1 MRIAFVSGNRE
12 KLPDACGPLGLLYV
26 MASTPR
32 RHERA
37 LFDLCFEPQPEEALQ
52 RWLERTPHELVAL
65 GMRNV
70 QNNDYSGINDNIAYY
85 RGLIDAAR
93 RVSDAPIVIG
103 GGGFSVMPAELMEH
117 LRPDFG
123 ISGEGEQAFARLV
136 DALEVEGT
144 EGVAALDAIGSLFR
158 FVGGVVVGNPPEPE
172 FLVMDDLPVP
182 DRSLVDDRYSTRY
195 GIESV
200 QTKRGC
206 ALRCDYCTYPLIEGR
221 VGRVRRPEAVADEM
235 EAVMAARPETRHFFI
250 VDSVFNLPRRHA
262 KNVCRA
268 LIDRDWSV
276 PWTCY
281 ANPLGFDR
289 EFAELAVRAGCAGM
303 EIGSDSG
310 CEEVLKRLRKGFGTA
325 EIRRLHE
332 TCRDTGLPDC
342 HTFIL
347 GTQGESLGDVA
358 RTLDFVRDLDP
369 FAAIMMIWVD
379 DHEALEPALRV
390 KRMALREQIEAML
403 SACTP
408 DHPNWIIPPMG
419 VNFDAQVFRRLRRG
433 GLHGPLWQH
442 LRGFAGSPR
451 VTGIA

>member
-1 MRIAFVSGNRE
+1 MKIAFVSGNRE
-12 KLPDACGPLGLLYV
+12 KLPDACVPLGLLYV

-37 LFDLCFEPQPEEALQ
+37 LLDLCFEPRPEEALEL
-52 RWLERTPHELVAL
+52 WLQRTPHDLIAL

-70 QNNDYSGINDNIAYY
+70 QNNDYSGIQDNLHYY
-85 RGLIDAAR
+85 RGLIEVAR
-93 RVSDAPIVIG
+93 RVSDAPIVLG

-123 ISGEGEQAFARLV
+123 IAGEGERAFAQLV
-136 DALEVEGT
+136 EALEVEGD
-144 EGVAALDAIGSLFR
+144 EGNAALDAIGSLFR

-172 FLVMDDLPVP
+172 FIVMDDLPVP
-182 DRSLVDDRYSTRY
+182 ERSLVDERYSTRF

-206 ALRCDYCTYPLIEGR
+206 ALQCAYCSYPLIEGR
-221 VGRVRRPEAVADEM
+221 VGRVRRPEAVVEEM
-235 EAVMAARPETRHFFI
+235 QAVMADRPNTRHFFI
-250 VDSVFNLPRRHA
+250 VDSVFNLPRTHA

-268 LIDRDWSV
+268 LIDRKWTV

-289 EFAELAVRAGCAGM
+289 EFAELSRRAGCAGM

-310 CEEVLKRLRKGFGTA
+310 CDEVLKRLRKGFGTA

-332 TCRDTGLPDC
+332 ICQDTGLPDC

-347 GTQGESLGDVA
+347 GTQGESLADV
-358 RTLDFVRDLDP
+358 RRSLDFVHDLDP
-369 FAAIMMIWVD
+369 FAAILMIWID
-379 DHEALEPALRV
+379 DHEALEPELRV
-390 KRMALREQIEAML
+390 QRMALREEIEEVLRAA
-403 SACTP
+403 SAE
-408 DHPNWIIPPMG
+408 HPHWIIPPMG
-419 VNFDAQVFRRLRRG
+419 VNFDAQQFRRLRRAG
-433 GLHGPLWQH
+433 FHGPLWQH
-442 LRGFAGSPR
+442 LRGPSASQR
-451 VTGIA
+451 VERSA